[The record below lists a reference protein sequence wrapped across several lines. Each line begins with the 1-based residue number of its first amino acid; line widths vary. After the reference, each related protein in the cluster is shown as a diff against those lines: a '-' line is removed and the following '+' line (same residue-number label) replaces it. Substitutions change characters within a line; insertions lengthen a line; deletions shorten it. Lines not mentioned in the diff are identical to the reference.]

1 MIYLEQN
8 KTMARDFIAEHTP
21 QIRCADIE
29 GTYLLWLD
37 CSALQLSDSALRD
50 FFIRECKVGMNP
62 GVVFGQEGQG
72 FMRMNIGTTRARL
85 QAALQSIEKAV
96 AAMVG

>member
-1 MIYLEQN
+1 MTRE
-8 KTMARDFIAEHTP
+8 FIAEHVP

-37 CSALQLSDSALRD
+37 CSALQLSDAALRD

-62 GVVFGQEGQG
+62 GIVFGEEGRG
-72 FMRMNIGTTRARL
+72 FMRMNIGTTRANL
-85 QAALQSIEKAV
+85 LAAWQSISKTV
-96 AAMVG
+96 SSRSQR